1 MTDESSEIMKCTVS
15 NAFKGVVG
23 MRIMEWWVSARHDV
37 IQASTIKRQS
47 TFWDICSNF

>member
-23 MRIMEWWVSARHDV
+23 RCIMKWWVCA
-37 IQASTIKRQS
+37 
-47 TFWDICSNF
+47 